1 MAIYSIKET
10 FVEVPTKANTAFN
23 SQFAYYKMI
32 VFRFIAK
39 SSYGLI
45 TFFVYAFACLLIL
58 FFLSLAAAYAIGEAL
73 GSNGLGFAI
82 VGAFYILLSLVAL
95 LFRKKL
101 IERSLLQ
108 KLSEIY
114 FKSDP
119 EDEEENEQ

>member
-1 MAIYSIKET
+1 MPIHSIKET
-10 FVEVPTKANTAFN
+10 FVEVPTKANSALN
-23 SQFAYYKMI
+23 SQLSYYKL
-32 VFRFIAK
+32 VLFRFIAK

-45 TFFVYAFACLLIL
+45 SFFVYGFASLLIL

-82 VGAFYILLSLVAL
+82 VGAFYIVLSLVVL

-101 IERSLLQ
+101 IERSLLR

-114 FKSDP
+114 FKTDP

>member
-10 FVEVPTKANTAFN
+10 FGEVPTKANTAFN

-32 VFRFIAK
+32 LFRFIAK

-82 VGAFYILLSLVAL
+82 VGAFYILIAIMVLA
-95 LFRKKL
+95 FRKKL
-101 IERSLLQ
+101 IERPLLE

-114 FKSDP
+114 FKVEPD
-119 EDEEENEQ
+119 DEE

>member
-32 VFRFIAK
+32 LFRFIAK

-73 GSNGLGFAI
+73 GSNGLGFTI
-82 VGAFYILLSLVAL
+82 VGAFYILIAIIVLA
-95 LFRKKL
+95 FRKKL
-101 IERSLLQ
+101 IERPLLE

-114 FKSDP
+114 FKVEPD
-119 EDEEENEQ
+119 DEE

>member
-58 FFLSLAAAYAIGEAL
+58 FFLSLAGAYAIGEAL

-82 VGAFYILLSLVAL
+82 VGAFYILLSLVVL

-119 EDEEENEQ
+119 EDEDEQ

>member
-10 FVEVPTKANTAFN
+10 FVEVPTKANSAFN

-58 FFLSLAAAYAIGEAL
+58 FFLSFAAAYAIGEAL
-73 GSNGLGFAI
+73 ESNGLGFFI
-82 VGAFYILLSLVAL
+82 VGAFYILLSLVVL

-101 IERSLLQ
+101 IERSLLP